1 MKKRLTALLSVII
14 LCSFSVKVSATE
26 SSDNFSDLT
35 EEIVATV
42 NGIFSDKL
50 PRQITQEDIDYNNAY
65 KIYTETN
72 VFELSTSNIDEIINI
87 SENAGYIYELPVYIE
102 DDTVIVVITM
112 GRELNENADFT
123 EEERQQ
129 ILANVGK
136 WGVAGVKYYEDDIM
150 DYVQEIQKRTDYIP
164 ENVILVGGLPC
175 FRYAVALIADDN
187 RNIEEIVPLSSV
199 PGIENISNARMHTDN
214 VYDYQ
219 QVKEYINQIPKSDP
233 DLMGGYG
240 FPDLEKRSDGRFLFI
255 GVSAVI
261 CMMAVA
267 GINVFCNQKGD
278 TDVEFNSDD
287 D

>member
-1 MKKRLTALLSVII
+1 MKKILTALLSVVI
-14 LCSFSVKVSATE
+14 LCSISIKVSAAE
-26 SSDNFSDLT
+26 SSDNFSDLS
-35 EEIVATV
+35 EEIIATV

-50 PRQITQEDIDYNNAY
+50 PRQITQEDIDYNSVY

-72 VFELSTSNIDEIINI
+72 VFELNTSNMDEIINI
-87 SENAGYIYELPVYIE
+87 SENEGYIYELPVYIE
-102 DDTVIVVITM
+102 DDTVIVVITK
-112 GRELNENADFT
+112 GRELNESVEFT

-136 WGVAGVKYYEDDIM
+136 WGVAGVKYFEDETIDH
-150 DYVQEIQKRTDYIP
+150 VQEIQKSTNYIS

-187 RNIEEIVPLSSV
+187 RNIQEIVPLSSV
-199 PGIENISNARMHTDN
+199 PGIENIRNARMHADI

-240 FPDLEKRSDGRFLFI
+240 FPDLEKKSYGFSFFI
-255 GVSAVI
+255 GVSAAI
-261 CMMAVA
+261 CMVAAV
-267 GINVFCNQKGD
+267 GIFMYIKKRKSHGEGRQA
-278 TDVEFNSDD
+278 
-287 D
+287 